1 VNCCVAAGASE
12 GVAGVTAMDTS
23 CGDAV
28 TVNTPADEVIP
39 LKLAVIFEVPP
50 ATPVANPPVEIEAT
64 VVLEDAQVAELVTSF
79 EVLFE

>member
-1 VNCCVAAGASE
+1 
-12 GVAGVTAMDTS
+12 
-23 CGDAV
+23 V
-28 TVNTPADEVIP
+28 TVNTAADEVTP
-39 LKLAVIFEVPP
+39 LKLAVIFDVPP